1 MAIQYLALST
11 MIVLYSLMFLG
22 GYVSAA
28 GLGLTCPEWP
38 LCPNGIM
45 PSEEYLIEWVHRLAA
60 AVTGALVVATMV
72 ASYLNRLAD
81 LQIKVTSSLAT
92 VFVITQITLGALVID
107 LKLHAVLVAI
117 HLGIG
122 ILLFSMVLLTTL
134 FAFRISGMAVVGYA
148 GGGGGGRHGRR
159 GGDGGGGGGDDDDD
173 DDDGGRGG
181 SRSSDGGSRSSSRSS
196 SNDARQVA
204 SARLVEGASL
214 RE

>member
-1 MAIQYLALST
+1 

-38 LCPNGIM
+38 LCPDGIM
-45 PSEEYLIEWVHRLAA
+45 PGEEYLIEWIHRLVAA
-60 AVTGALVVATMV
+60 TTGALVIATMV
-72 ASYLNRLAD
+72 ASFINKNAD
-81 LQIKVTSSLAT
+81 RKIKVTSTLAT

-134 FAFRISGMAVVGYA
+134 FAFRISKIPIE
-148 GGGGGGRHGRR
+148 
-159 GGDGGGGGGDDDDD
+159 
-173 DDDGGRGG
+173 
-181 SRSSDGGSRSSSRSS
+181 SR
-196 SNDARQVA
+196 V
-204 SARLVEGASL
+204 
-214 RE
+214 